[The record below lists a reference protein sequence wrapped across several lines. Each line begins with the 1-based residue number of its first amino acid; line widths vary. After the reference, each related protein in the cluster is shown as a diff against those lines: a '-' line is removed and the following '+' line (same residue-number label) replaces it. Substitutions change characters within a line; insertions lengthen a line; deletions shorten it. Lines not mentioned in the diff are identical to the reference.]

1 MITLEAISTLVS
13 LLIAVIS
20 LVISLIALKVS
31 QRTYLFSSKEYP
43 PDIQFEINDKD
54 DLTIIHNSTD
64 LFSINTI
71 NFLKFR
77 TIGYEDHDT
86 DSVVQ
91 VSFIVKSDSHHWI
104 EHESRAKRVKI
115 KADQGG
121 ACAYICQYDS
131 EMVKAFREKI
141 DQKYPFGGEH
151 GFAPPSLQS
160 RSYVVEVIYTD
171 KFQERKSAIYLMQH
185 LHGYGYD
192 KLKIT
197 EDRFDALLKRSDIPK
212 FQTLEELWTY
222 VNKNYRTPAA
232 RFYGG

>member
-1 MITLEAISTLVS
+1 MIALETISTLTS
-13 LLIAVIS
+13 LIIAVIS

-43 PDIQFEINDKD
+43 PDIHFEISDRD
-54 DLTIIHNSTD
+54 DLTIIHKSAD
-64 LFSINTI
+64 LFSIDTI

-77 TIGYEDHDT
+77 TIGYEDYET

-91 VSFIVKSDSHHWI
+91 VSFIIKSDSHHWI
-104 EHESRAKRVKI
+104 ARRGRAKRLKI

-131 EMVKAFREKI
+131 DMVNAFRKRVDKEYSI
-141 DQKYPFGGEH
+141 SADH

-160 RSYVVEVIYTD
+160 QSYVIEVIYTD
-171 KFQERKSAIYLMQH
+171 NFQERKSVIYLKQH

-197 EDRFDALLKRSDIPK
+197 EERFDAMLKRSDIPK

-222 VNKNYRTPAA
+222 INENYKTPAA
-232 RFYGG
+232 KFYGG